1 MKVEEAKKY
10 LNDCGFILEDTETL
24 DDEFEDLHNE
34 IRKEI
39 INNPDKISLSN
50 KLSKKHSELMDK
62 VRDKSV
68 EKKVNDA
75 VNFNMRNFFD
85 KLEEKFDIYDFSYS
99 TDDYD
104 TVKKYQ
110 SREYFFEHDA
120 DPDDRTAL
128 SYNVELKVD
137 YYDEKGIIKLWLIEW
152 KKKKRKHTVIEVT
165 RIDDAVEEVFDWF
178 KANTKGYKFY
188 MD

>member
-1 MKVEEAKKY
+1 
-10 LNDCGFILEDTETL
+10 
-24 DDEFEDLHNE
+24 
-34 IRKEI
+34 
-39 INNPDKISLSN
+39 
-50 KLSKKHSELMDK
+50 MDK

-75 VNFNMRNFFD
+75 VNFNMKSFYK
-85 KLEEKFDIYDFSYS
+85 KLQEKFKIYDFSYS

-137 YYDEKGIIKLWLIEW
+137 YYDEKGIVKLWLIEW